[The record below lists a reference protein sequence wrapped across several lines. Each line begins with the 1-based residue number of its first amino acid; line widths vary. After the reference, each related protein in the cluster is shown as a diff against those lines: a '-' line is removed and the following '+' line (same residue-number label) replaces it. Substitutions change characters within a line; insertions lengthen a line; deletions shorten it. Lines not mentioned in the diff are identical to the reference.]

1 MTVVAIELSKLEQ
14 RVAYLLERAAHEGT
28 PVDEARTSAVIAAK
42 KIKEHGFSVIDLKE
56 YDAWWK
62 EQLQEAL
69 QKSKPDIASELL
81 LRGQIDTLQ
90 KRLADT
96 RQQAERSEHEL
107 ELCRLT
113 RDRYM
118 EDVARLQK
126 RSTVDP
132 TELARLEK
140 KIKDLTFRM
149 TVAQANARTCENLR
163 VEDLAY
169 YEKKLAAPVT
179 QDPRH
184 FLLAGLLAGSVI
196 TLVGGLVIK
205 KVMSKTPEQ
214 LESAGRIA
222 GT

>member
-1 MTVVAIELSKLEQ
+1 VTVVAIELSKLEQ

-96 RQQAERSEHEL
+96 RQQAERS
-107 ELCRLT
+107 
-113 RDRYM
+113 
-118 EDVARLQK
+118 
-126 RSTVDP
+126 
-132 TELARLEK
+132 
-140 KIKDLTFRM
+140 
-149 TVAQANARTCENLR
+149 
-163 VEDLAY
+163 
-169 YEKKLAAPVT
+169 
-179 QDPRH
+179 
-184 FLLAGLLAGSVI
+184 
-196 TLVGGLVIK
+196 
-205 KVMSKTPEQ
+205 
-214 LESAGRIA
+214 
-222 GT
+222 